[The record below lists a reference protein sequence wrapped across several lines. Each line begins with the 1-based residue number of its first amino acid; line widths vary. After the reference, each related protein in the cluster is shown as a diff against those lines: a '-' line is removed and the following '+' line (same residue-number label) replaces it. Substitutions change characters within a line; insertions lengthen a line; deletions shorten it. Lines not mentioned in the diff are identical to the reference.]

1 MMTAAEDEKTLR
13 ARGQAKAA
21 DQILRVAEDRAKLI
35 LESAR
40 RQADV
45 SLESAQRR
53 SAPLIEQ
60 SRHDIPRYRPTLEG
74 ARDIIISLL
83 GTTLRSFGLLALGA
97 FALTVWGQAHPSAGV
112 VLAVGMASVAV
123 AIGGTVGGLPVGEF
137 FVPLFVASVV
147 VASQRRELAFAQ
159 LISRAVYF
167 IYERFSVALLLVAL
181 QFAVALCA
189 ALGVGGVVYIAS
201 NWYSSPQ
208 FIPAKENTPQMI
220 ILGSPD
226 LSIVAGLVG
235 LAGAMIGFEFART
248 VAVLSFISVLL
259 GGSDKSL
266 ADASASPEQS
276 QCDA

>member
-1 MMTAAEDEKTLR
+1 
-13 ARGQAKAA
+13 
-21 DQILRVAEDRAKLI
+21 
-35 LESAR
+35 
-40 RQADV
+40 
-45 SLESAQRR
+45 
-53 SAPLIEQ
+53 
-60 SRHDIPRYRPTLEG
+60 
-74 ARDIIISLL
+74 
-83 GTTLRSFGLLALGA
+83 
-97 FALTVWGQAHPSAGV
+97 
-112 VLAVGMASVAV
+112 
-123 AIGGTVGGLPVGEF
+123 
-137 FVPLFVASVV
+137 
-147 VASQRRELAFAQ
+147 
-159 LISRAVYF
+159 VYF